1 VTLRTSPSEAEG
13 ARYAIFQSAYSW
25 RDSGAIMGSAVIAA
39 SSLVIAASL
48 VAIIL
53 AVVSYYMREVHR
65 REQRAV
71 HGLQPSAFLRNP
83 D

>member
-1 VTLRTSPSEAEG
+1 VVMA
-13 ARYAIFQSAYSW
+13 
-25 RDSGAIMGSAVIAA
+25 MGSV
-39 SSLVIAASL
+39 VVAASL
-48 VAIIL
+48 VAVIL
-53 AVVSYYMREVHR
+53 AMVSYYMREVRR

>member
-1 VTLRTSPSEAEG
+1 
-13 ARYAIFQSAYSW
+13 
-25 RDSGAIMGSAVIAA
+25 MGSVIIAASSVVIAA
-39 SSLVIAASL
+39 SV
-48 VAIIL
+48 VAISL
-53 AVVSYYMREVHR
+53 AVVSYYMREVRR